1 MPPTLIGGDR
11 YATYDPPMTRFVVV
25 GAGAIGGVVGA
36 RLHESGADVLLV
48 ARGRHAEVI
57 AADGLTLVEPDRQ
70 ITLPVPV
77 VTRIADVRL
86 GASDRVLLAVKTQDT
101 PAVLSDLADAP
112 REAAVCCFQ
121 NGVVNERV
129 VGAVFP
135 NTYGVVVMM
144 PAAHLEPGRV
154 EAYAS
159 PIPGLFDVGR
169 ADGGVDDVARGVAD
183 ALTAAGF
190 DGRAVPDV
198 LRWKHTKL
206 LMNLG
211 NAVEAMCVLDDAAVE
226 LVGRARREGVAC
238 FEAAGIDA
246 ASGAEERERRGDLL
260 QVREI
265 AGAPRGG
272 GSSWQSLARGLGT
285 IEADALN
292 GEIVRIGERVGVPT
306 PVNALLRDRAIA
318 AAAARIRPGS
328 IRAAELLAAL
338 D

>member
-1 MPPTLIGGDR
+1 M
-11 YATYDPPMTRFVVV
+11 

-57 AADGLTLVEPDRQ
+57 ASDGLTLVEPDRE
-70 ITLPVPV
+70 INVRIPV
-77 VTRIADVRL
+77 VTHLADAAV
-86 GASDRVLLAVKTQDT
+86 SPDDRVLLAVKSQDT
-101 PAVLSDLADAP
+101 AAALEDVDAP
-112 REAAVCCFQ
+112 ARSMPIACLQ

-135 NTYGVVVMM
+135 ETYGVVVMM

-154 EAYAS
+154 EAYAA

-169 ADGGVDDVARGVAD
+169 ADGGVDDVARELTA
-183 ALTAAGF
+183 ALSAAGF
-190 DGRAVPDV
+190 DARTVPRV

-211 NAVEAMCVLDDAAVE
+211 NAVEAMCGLDDAAGD
-226 LVGRARREGVAC
+226 LIGRARREGVTC
-238 FEAAGIDA
+238 FAAAGIEY
-246 ASGAEERERRGDLL
+246 ASSAEERERRGDLL

-292 GEIVRIGERVGVPT
+292 GEIVRVGARVGVPT
-306 PVNALLRDRAIA
+306 PVNTLLRDRAIA
-318 AAAARIRPGS
+318 AAAARVAPGS
-328 IRAAELLAAL
+328 IPAADLLAAL
-338 D
+338 SSA

>member
-1 MPPTLIGGDR
+1 
-11 YATYDPPMTRFVVV
+11 MTRFVIV

-36 RLHESGADVLLV
+36 RLYESGTDVVLV

-57 AADGLTLVEPDRQ
+57 AADGLTLVEPDRE

-77 VTRIADVRL
+77 VTRVADLPVS
-86 GASDRVLLAVKTQDT
+86 ASDRVLLAVKSQDT
-101 PAVLSDLADAP
+101 VAALAGLAGAP
-112 REAAVCCFQ
+112 RDVAVCCFQ

-129 VGAVFP
+129 VGAAFP
-135 NTYGVVVMM
+135 NPYGVVVMM

-169 ADGGVDDVARGVAD
+169 ADGGVDDAAREVAD

-211 NAVEAMCVLDDAAVE
+211 NAVEALCGLDAAAIE
-226 LVGRARREGVAC
+226 LVDRARREGIAC
-238 FEAAGIDA
+238 FEAAGIDH
-246 ASGAEERERRGDLL
+246 ASSAEERERRGDLL

-265 AGAPRGG
+265 AGEPRGG

-292 GEIVRIGERVGVPT
+292 GEIVRIGARVGVPT

-318 AAAARIRPGS
+318 AAASRVPPGS
-328 IRAAELLAAL
+328 VPATDLLAAL
-338 D
+338 G